1 VTPAE
6 PHTLHR
12 IDTAR
17 VTIIAN
23 RSGEIFVT
31 LVKRNER
38 I

>member
-6 PHTLHR
+6 PHTLHSL
-12 IDTAR
+12 DAAR
-17 VTIIAN
+17 GTIIAN
-23 RSGEIFVT
+23 RSEEIFIT